1 VRSLVSFGSVAVE
14 IIGLENV
21 MAQIAQ
27 LGAKTMEAAGLAVEA
42 EAEYE
47 LSLTQEQ
54 VPVDT
59 GQLKASGRTEP
70 ADSGMIV
77 ANVIAYGGPPGSGG
91 PEQTE
96 YVDYALIVH
105 EDLEVFHKIGKAK
118 YVEDVV
124 NQEMMSGRAVSRMSA
139 DIARMVESPLGTAA
153 GRTRYGKAGKYARRK
168 GSWLQGPGGKF
179 MGSTQG

>member
-1 VRSLVSFGSVAVE
+1 MRTLSTWGNVAVE
-14 IIGLENV
+14 IVGLDNV
-21 MAQIAQ
+21 IAQ
-27 LGAKTMEAAGLAVEA
+27 LAGLGERTLLAAGEAIQA

-70 ADSGMIV
+70 DDEGTTI

-96 YVDYALIVH
+96 FVDYALIVH
-105 EDLEVFHKIGKAK
+105 EDLEVFHRIGKAK
-118 YVEDVV
+118 YVEDPVRA
-124 NQEMMSGRAVSRMSA
+124 EMMSGRAVVRMSA
-139 DIARMVESPLGTAA
+139 DIARMVTSPLGAAA
-153 GRTRYGKAGKYARRK
+153 GRTRLTKVGKYSRRG
-168 GSWLQGPGGKF
+168 GSWLKGSGGKF
-179 MGSTQG
+179 LGSTQG